1 MQPIGTDIERAERL
15 RRVLQTLCEVNKQT
29 PVIVEGKRDALALRK
44 VGLIGDII
52 TLHAGRGLYDFCE
65 DIAGRYQRVILLMDW
80 DVKGDML
87 HKKVSD
93 NLHGMWEEFS
103 PLREIVRVLCQ
114 KEIKDI
120 EGIPGLYRR
129 LAGEEA
135 SVSVPGHEDAW

>member
-15 RRVLQTLCEVNKQT
+15 RRVLQNLYEVNKQT

-44 VGLIGDII
+44 VGLIGEII
-52 TLHAGRGLYDFCE
+52 TLHAGKGLYDFCE
-65 DIAGRYQRVILLMDW
+65 DIAGRYHRVILLMDW
-80 DVKGDML
+80 DAKGDML
-87 HKKVSD
+87 HKQVSD

-103 PLREIVRVLCQ
+103 SFREIVRVLCQ

-120 EGIPGLYRR
+120 EGIPGLFRR

-135 SVSVPGHEDAW
+135 SVSVV